1 MAIILHLMKKKN
13 PRHKCLSCYNFGVLI
28 FVIGLLILLLLTF
41 VAGVYSCNVTLE
53 NRGVLYTGKATTAIK
68 MKQRPALV
76 VKPIRSSVKEGDVVT
91 VNCYVSNKDKAYLRN
106 NTAIN
111 ICFLNNDTNVLRCSG
126 IDSYNETCNFT
137 IVTNTSLTC
146 GLGNCTHYGQYSF
159 FTVAKKGKLIHPFI
173 HLHTYIY

>member
-1 MAIILHLMKKKN
+1 M
-13 PRHKCLSCYNFGVLI
+13 V
-28 FVIGLLILLLLTF
+28 LLLLTF
-41 VAGVYSCNVTLE
+41 VAGVYSCNVTYSE
-53 NRGVLYTGKATTAIK
+53 IIGSLYTGIATTEIK
-68 MKQRPALV
+68 MKQRPSLV
-76 VKPIRSSVKEGDVVT
+76 VKPIRSSVKEGDLVT

-159 FTVAKKGKLIHPFI
+159 FTVAKKGKSIHPFI